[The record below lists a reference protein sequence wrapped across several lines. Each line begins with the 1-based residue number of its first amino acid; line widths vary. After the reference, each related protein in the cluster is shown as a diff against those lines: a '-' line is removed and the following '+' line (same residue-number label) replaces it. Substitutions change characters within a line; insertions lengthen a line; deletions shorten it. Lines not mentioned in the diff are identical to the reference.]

1 MQAVRREQPLC
12 KATKKPPE
20 WNSGTTATFTSGCS
34 MPGVAAFPP
43 LASRGTNRIARTTT
57 AAMAPAISA
66 TRTARVNLRGIV
78 GSFLP

>member
-1 MQAVRREQPLC
+1 
-12 KATKKPPE
+12 
-20 WNSGTTATFTSGCS
+20 